1 MRGFPQVLSTKEDYM
16 NCMEAWPDETRAALR
31 QLLADRFV
39 WKEAGELAEGEDG
52 MEDASHMVVAK
63 EGSEGA
69 GLPVRVQMEL
79 AADPNAR
86 VYRLGFTDGEIEELL
101 G

>member
-16 NCMEAWPDETRAALR
+16 NCIEEWPEETRAALR
-31 QLLADRFV
+31 TLWADRFA
-39 WKEAGELAEGEDG
+39 WREAGELAEGNDG
-52 MEDASHMVVAK
+52 IEDASHMVVTK
-63 EGSEGA
+63 EGSEGS

-79 AADPNAR
+79 VSDPNAR

-101 G
+101 I